1 MFFRRKEKDCARL
14 VLSAPVIG
22 PLAAPR
28 AGERPKKI
36 LIVDDDPVILLALS
50 NALKSGGYQVITAED
65 GGEAISQVRN
75 EQPDILLVDVCL
87 PMDMTGCGAM
97 GWDGFQIARWIRNLN
112 HKAPAIMM
120 SSTDKPEYRRQATDA
135 GAQGFLSKPI
145 NKGLLLAAIASI
157 LGDHRAAGSV
167 N

>member
-1 MFFRRKEKDCARL
+1 MFFRRKEESARL

-22 PLAAPR
+22 SLEAPR

-36 LIVDDDPVILLALS
+36 LIIDDDPVILLALS
-50 NALKSGGYQVITAED
+50 NALKSGGYQVVTAED
-65 GGEAISQVRN
+65 GGEAISQMR
-75 EQPDILLVDVCL
+75 EERPDMLLVDVCL
-87 PMDMTGCGAM
+87 PMDVTGCGAM

-120 SSTDKPEYRRQATDA
+120 SSTDKPEYRKQADAA
-135 GAQGFLSKPI
+135 GARGFLTKPI
-145 NKGLLLAAIASI
+145 NKGLLLAAIASV
-157 LGDHRAAGSV
+157 LGDQRTVGSV